1 MKKLVVLLLSMSLCL
16 GLIAGCAPQQ
26 TPTTSGSAPTSI
38 PTQPTEPSTQPTE
51 PPTQPTEPPTQPT
64 EPPTQPTEPA
74 GPEYEEVVSSP
85 DFMGALAAAGGEK
98 AKLAEDLTIGKFTF
112 GKGCYFE
119 SSNTSY
125 FDNGNVNTQKKPI
138 TIVLSGTVN
147 SIKFD
152 ARGASSGSDC
162 VLTLYKEGVAEPIF
176 VSQGIS
182 NGTLVEG
189 ITIENLE
196 PGTYILESSASARI
210 GDFFVI
216 ERLEKAEPV
225 SLAVTATVTDF
236 LIGRELTA
244 EGLTVELVYGNGRRD
259 VLDAA
264 DYTTNLDKV
273 ENTTGVHTVTVTHTE
288 TGFEASYEIVIY
300 AVKAVE
306 LSDYSLDAS
315 RVTHAVQK
323 IYIKGDS
330 YDNFDNIA
338 VIATCAAPGVE
349 EEKTFVLRQGE
360 YEFDIALLTFDDLS
374 VTPTNDTPSVIAT
387 VNTAIQHP
395 AISTVIQASFD
406 ITILELSENV
416 SNTCIIVD
424 KNAMAGEGADG
435 IVTVNSLN
443 DALWLLKL
451 LDAPRDARK
460 TITLCP
466 GTYFEKVDISIPNL
480 SIVAKEGCKAED
492 IVVVFDALNGLM
504 DPSLTTGYST
514 DGSATFSLRAGA
526 EGFYGKGFT
535 IMNYYNTHAL
545 YEQSKTIAGGGTQ
558 AVACLVRADKVI
570 FEDMRFSSYHD
581 TLYAENGRHIFRNC
595 YIEGRTDYIFGNNA
609 TAYFTG
615 CTIRSLG
622 AGVTDKNGGYVVA
635 TKGGKSGQSVEYGYI
650 FDGCT
655 FEGDED
661 VRPGSVSIAR
671 GWGDYMTI
679 MVMNCQLD
687 GSFSKEFYGDTS
699 SELNDRYGKMNAA
712 PVAAQL
718 FEYNNTGD
726 GALTEYDAAVSQTIE
741 NLCTIPS
748 ADRAADFADFS
759 KIFAATNGSFQ
770 YEDGWDGTHH

>member
-26 TPTTSGSAPTSI
+26 TPTTSGSAPTSIPTQPTSI

-273 ENTTGVHTVTVTHTE
+273 ENTTGVHTVTVAHTE

-349 EEKTFVLRQGE
+349 GEKTFVLREDE
-360 YEFDIALLTFDDLS
+360 YTFTNLGAAPIIVPVVNSDLLGAAD
-374 VTPTNDTPSVIAT
+374 PAT
-387 VNTAIQHP
+387 GL
-395 AISTVIQASFD
+395 ISAESLNLTV
-406 ITILELSENV
+406 LELSENV
-416 SNTCIIVD
+416 SNTHIIVD
-424 KNAMAGEGADG
+424 QNAAPGEGADG

-443 DALWLLKL
+443 DALWLFKL
-451 LDAPRDARK
+451 LDAPADVRK

-504 DPSLTTGYST
+504 DPSGTTAYST

-545 YEQSKTIAGGGTQ
+545 YEQSKAIAGSGTQ
-558 AVACLVRADKVI
+558 AVACLVRADQVI

-581 TLYAENGRHIFRNC
+581 TLYAENGRHIYRNC

-622 AGVTDKNGGYVVA
+622 AGLDEKNGGYVVA
-635 TKGGKSGQSVEYGYI
+635 TKGGKSGESVEYGYI
-650 FDGCT
+650 FDNCT
-655 FEGDED
+655 FEGDEN
-661 VRPGSVSIAR
+661 VQPGSVSIAR
-671 GWGDYMTI
+671 GWGEYMTI
-679 MVMNCQLD
+679 MVMNCRID

-699 SELNDRYGKMNAA
+699 SPLNDRYTKMNAA

-741 NLCTIPS
+741 NLCTIPD
-748 ADRAADFADFS
+748 AIRAADFADFS
-759 KIFAATNGSFQ
+759 KIFAAVNGSFT
-770 YEDGWDGTHH
+770 YATAWNGTLN